1 MDKFPKILK
10 ELVGKVAQSTRG
22 AGNSVA
28 SGMSAILGLG
38 VLGVGA
44 YGISD
49 QRYEYADDLIK
60 VVGGKVERNDG
71 QYRTTQPLA
80 NMYSGVTSID
90 GIGRGYGQMI
100 IPSDGTTPYFYYYD

>member
-44 YGISD
+44 YGIS
-49 QRYEYADDLIK
+49 ESI
-60 VVGGKVERNDG
+60 
-71 QYRTTQPLA
+71 
-80 NMYSGVTSID
+80 VTI
-90 GIGRGYGQMI
+90 R
-100 IPSDGTTPYFYYYD
+100 